1 MNNDLVQLPAVMVGH
16 IVDVDELGVPSVR
29 WNGSNPT
36 RASVVWMASAPRW
49 HDCVGARVILGFLDG
64 DERQPVVL
72 GLLDP
77 PCSANQTPETIRLE
91 SSRELLLQCGEARIY
106 LRQDGRIEI
115 RGTHVISRSSGPNKV
130 KGGAVFIN

>member
-1 MNNDLVQLPAVMVGH
+1 MNNELVQLPAVVVGQ
-16 IVDVDELGVPSVR
+16 IADVDELGALTVR

-36 RASVVWMASAPRW
+36 PASVVWMASAPRW

-64 DERQPVVL
+64 DERQPIVL

-77 PCSANQTPETIRLE
+77 PRAADPTPGTIRLE
-91 SSRELLLQCGEARIY
+91 SSRELLLQCGEARIF